1 MMSNHYSLYS
11 VCGHTTIGVIQLK
24 RKKLKHK
31 GSTTHERIVHKD
43 LTTPDGEFLCW
54 ELDNSNF
61 DLDNSQWKMCV
72 LELDDMDWS

>member
-1 MMSNHYSLYS
+1 M
-11 VCGHTTIGVIQLK
+11 
-24 RKKLKHK
+24 KHK